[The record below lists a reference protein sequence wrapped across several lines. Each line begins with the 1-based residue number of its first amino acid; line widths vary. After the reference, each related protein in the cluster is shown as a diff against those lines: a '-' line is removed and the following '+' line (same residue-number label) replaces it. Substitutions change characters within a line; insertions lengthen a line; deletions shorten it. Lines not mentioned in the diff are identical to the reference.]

1 MWTEYTTKHAQS
13 LARLVAE
20 EDVQVRMLPADVIE
34 AMGAAAVEI
43 MDELSQD
50 DDELVR
56 RITASFL
63 AYRDSV
69 GSYMSYADNGQMNA
83 RAGVFGY

>member
-1 MWTEYTTKHAQS
+1 MPRPWRVWWRKRAYRFGQ
-13 LARLVAE
+13 
-20 EDVQVRMLPADVIE
+20 LPDDVIQ
-34 AMGAAAVEI
+34 AMGAAAIEI

-50 DDELVR
+50 EDELVR
-56 RITASFL
+56 RITESFL

-83 RAGVFGY
+83 RAGVLGY